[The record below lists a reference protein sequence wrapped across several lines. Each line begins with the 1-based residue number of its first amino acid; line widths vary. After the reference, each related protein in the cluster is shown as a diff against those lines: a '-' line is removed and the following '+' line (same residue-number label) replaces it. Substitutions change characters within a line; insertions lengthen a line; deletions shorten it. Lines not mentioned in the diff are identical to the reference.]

1 MTVNDYERST
11 SRVRITA
18 NFAPELAAQ
27 LHQAKRPGES
37 TSEALCRLV
46 ERGLLADA
54 TVTMAGQFKRSEER
68 MESVGLAVI
77 QEVKEIKLKMK
88 ELVSQ
93 INQLIKE

>member
-1 MTVNDYERST
+1 MTVKDSERST
-11 SRVRITA
+11 GRLRITA
-18 NFAPELAAQ
+18 NFARELAAQ

-54 TVTMAGQFKRSEER
+54 AITMAGQLKRSEER
-68 MESVGLAVI
+68 IEGVGLSVI
-77 QEVKEIKLKMK
+77 QEVKEIKLKMR

-93 INQLIKE
+93 INQLIK

>member
-1 MTVNDYERST
+1 MTENDSERST
-11 SRVRITA
+11 IKKRITA

-54 TVTMAGQFKRSEER
+54 AITMAGELKRSEARIET
-68 MESVGLAVI
+68 VGVTVI
-77 QEVKEIKLKMK
+77 QEVKEIKLKMR

-93 INQLIKE
+93 INQLIKG

>member
-1 MTVNDYERST
+1 MTVKDSERST

-18 NFAPELAAQ
+18 NLAPELAAQ
-27 LHQAKRPGES
+27 LHQAKKPGES

-54 TVTMAGQFKRSEER
+54 TVTMAGQLKRSEER
-68 MESVGLAVI
+68 MESVGLTVI